1 MGPSATTAWSTKRFI
16 NGVERGRRKYVEGK
30 EGGVSSSLF
39 RLPAPLYSASKATQ
53 LMAPRDGRC
62 GMSLFVCAIHVWDT
76 AMALRPRH
84 GKYKC
89 VTIFTEQVATHVPAP
104 IQEDRETVFVRPLTI
119 DQPVSDNPESD
130 EGYNGS
136 DEQDRLKGMPAS
148 FQHDDDELDYSLICD
163 VHNAE
168 RRESDVLLRSR
179 AGKRRRR
186 PGREG
191 AFHVERLDKT
201 NVEESACSQAG
212 LFLKNALF
220 SRLTCKGVRRAEPEL
235 LISLAKKQKA
245 RRKRKAAAGCAIEE
259 NVDSPC
265 SVDGCWFVAGLDNY
279 KRFTIDR
286 GGTINAS
293 LGSGVERTDGFGQ
306 SGSIPVLI
314 PSSDG
319 MTARHLHGVTAERLL
334 LLMAFV
340 MPVSIRTV

>member
-1 MGPSATTAWSTKRFI
+1 MDSDDFPISYSFTEQKKQRAQKEKQIRQAISESRKLTKQTRKSKHASKLIKKLADESTADFNSTNENVLSTKKGAQAKGLLQQPVDEFDLSTRFDVASHFLDSSEPV
-16 NGVERGRRKYVEGK
+16 VEVDREDTNDTHK
-30 EGGVSSSLF
+30 
-39 RLPAPLYSASKATQ
+39 SASKKN
-53 LMAPRDGRC
+53 
-62 GMSLFVCAIHVWDT
+62 H
-76 AMALRPRH
+76 
-84 GKYKC
+84 
-89 VTIFTEQVATHVPAP
+89 TH
-104 IQEDRETVFVRPLTI
+104 FS
-119 DQPVSDNPESD
+119 VSDNPESD

-245 RRKRKAAAGCAIEE
+245 RRKR
-259 NVDSPC
+259 
-265 SVDGCWFVAGLDNY
+265 
-279 KRFTIDR
+279 
-286 GGTINAS
+286 
-293 LGSGVERTDGFGQ
+293 
-306 SGSIPVLI
+306 
-314 PSSDG
+314 
-319 MTARHLHGVTAERLL
+319 
-334 LLMAFV
+334 
-340 MPVSIRTV
+340 